1 MEKVIAV
8 KIVSEQGGLSTRW
21 EEKKKT
27 IVARTLY
34 VMYSD
39 HTWEGFELH
48 YKCTG
53 KYGCGMAYPKSFR
66 SQNITDKKMTK
77 EEVHKYIEEFKKS
90 EES

>member
-21 EEKKKT
+21 LDDART

-39 HTWEGFELH
+39 HTWEGYELH
-48 YKCTG
+48 YKG
-53 KYGCGMAYPKSFR
+53 KGEYNKAYPKSFR
-66 SQNITDKKMTK
+66 PQNITDKKMTK
-77 EEVHKYIEEFKKS
+77 DEVHKYVEEFKKS
-90 EES
+90 EGS